1 MPVPFITSTPM
12 PTPARLPW
20 RRWPDVVRGR
30 VRWFTVLGWCDQ
42 GLVDITVGSV
52 AEPAEEQI
60 RLVREI
66 RPALGNCL
74 QVRQALENGNFGVG
88 SLLPREAES
97 IGARLQ
103 EVGLPFSYAPCPV
116 WKPLTFERA
125 SGEVVTTLRQP

>member
-1 MPVPFITSTPM
+1 MSVPFITSTPM
-12 PTPARLPW
+12 PTPARLPL

-60 RLVREI
+60 RYVQDV
-66 RPALGNCL
+66 RPALGNYL
-74 QVRQALENGNFGVG
+74 QVRQVLQQGGFGLG
-88 SLLPREAES
+88 SLLPTEAES

-103 EVGLPFSYAPCPV
+103 EVGLPFSYAPSPV